1 MNIFGIQMI
10 CSMKKGK
17 VQNCE
22 NDTKLCNFRPPLGI
36 YGMENIPISSIV
48 IISLPK
54 EDLVQ
59 KAPFNV
65 NLGSYCNKNS
75 KKKSVK
81 KQ

>member
-1 MNIFGIQMI
+1 M
-10 CSMKKGK
+10 SLPKEK

-22 NDTKLCNFRPPLGI
+22 NNPKVCIFRPPLGT

>member
-22 NDTKLCNFRPPLGI
+22 NDPKVCNFRPPLGT
-36 YGMENIPISSIV
+36 YGMENIRISSLV

-75 KKKSVK
+75 KKN
-81 KQ
+81 Q